1 MNIESYPKWDN
12 YYVEDDNNSE
22 FQSDKMERPPLTGK
36 NRYVPNGLYD
46 EKWGNVY
53 DAYGKADLTPYY
65 VEALTSDDDNDVNFG
80 VYGLYSAT
88 THQGSVYKS
97 SKMAVPYLADLL
109 KFNNNASEL
118 ACIFLS
124 RIALGEKH
132 FINTPFFYKTKYYG
146 AVKKYKDEIF
156 DYYKKSNSLE
166 AMRLLCFISKSL
178 PKVLNVS
185 YEECLKIENGNKNN
199 AYIRQ
204 ASTLLVQGFTAAQY
218 NYKISDKNY
227 YKEYPNIDMTDDSY
241 KKLEVHNHIKEV
253 YNIMKTSESLL
264 VRGSAAICL
273 AYTGVFYK
281 DISDLLLYIAE
292 NNCAGVDWVW
302 DDNFSNIAK
311 HAWVYSCDIETL
323 LNTEGIKTKN
333 DICIAGSVS
342 NEKSYDDIL
351 IEAVVRVFPF
361 TSTVPLL

>member
-1 MNIESYPKWDN
+1 MNIELLPKWDN
-12 YYVEDDNNSE
+12 YYIEADEDTE
-22 FQSDKMERPPLTGK
+22 FQSDEIERPPLTGK

-65 VEALTSDDDNDVNFG
+65 IEALTSDDDNDVNFG
-80 VYGLYSAT
+80 VYGLYAAT

-118 ACIFLS
+118 ACIFLA

-146 AVKKYKDEIF
+146 TVKKYKNEIL
-156 DYYKKSNSLE
+156 DYYNKSNSLE
-166 AMRLLCFISKSL
+166 AMRLLCFIPNSL
-178 PKVLNVS
+178 DEILNFS
-185 YEECLKIENGNKNN
+185 YDECLKLENGNKNN

-204 ASTLLVQGFTAAQY
+204 ASTLLVQGFIAVQH
-218 NYKISDKNY
+218 NYKISNKNY
-227 YKEYPNIDMTDDSY
+227 YKEYPNINDINNI
-241 KKLEVHNHIKEV
+241 KKLKVNKHIEEV
-253 YNIMKTSESLL
+253 YNIMNSSESLL

-273 AYTGVFYK
+273 AYTGIFNKY
-281 DISDLLLYIAE
+281 ISNLLLYIAE

-311 HAWVYSCDIETL
+311 YAWAYSADIETL
-323 LNTEGIKTKN
+323 LNTEGIKIKSN
-333 DICIAGSVS
+333 VAGNINSD
-342 NEKSYDDIL
+342 EKSYDDIL
-351 IEAVVRVFPF
+351 IEAVTRVILI
-361 TSTVPLL
+361 VMKKVMMIY